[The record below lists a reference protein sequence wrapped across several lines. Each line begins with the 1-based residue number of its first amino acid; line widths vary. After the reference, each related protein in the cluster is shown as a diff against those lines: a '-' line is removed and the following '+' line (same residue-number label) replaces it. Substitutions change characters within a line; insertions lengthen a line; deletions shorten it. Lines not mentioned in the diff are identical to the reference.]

1 MASTSPVANKE
12 SICCTYCQA
21 ELEGSENTD
30 MVGCR
35 DGLLMGA
42 VVAVLRPFH
51 MVWGLRFIP
60 QPLWQEGV
68 QHFLPVGK
76 KDQDQRAVTTS

>member
-1 MASTSPVANKE
+1 
-12 SICCTYCQA
+12 
-21 ELEGSENTD
+21 
-30 MVGCR
+30 
-35 DGLLMGA
+35 MGA